1 MRQRRMNFGVRFVY
15 DTKGDG
21 FALFTTV
28 SDAFDFAGRVDLA
41 TEVINLKTREVIR
54 SFEGVL

>member
-1 MRQRRMNFGVRFVY
+1 MRQRRMNFGVRFTY

-28 SDAFDFAGRVDLA
+28 TDAFTFASNPAVFDIPV
-41 TEVINLKTREVIR
+41 EVINLKSREVLR
-54 SFEGVL
+54 SYP